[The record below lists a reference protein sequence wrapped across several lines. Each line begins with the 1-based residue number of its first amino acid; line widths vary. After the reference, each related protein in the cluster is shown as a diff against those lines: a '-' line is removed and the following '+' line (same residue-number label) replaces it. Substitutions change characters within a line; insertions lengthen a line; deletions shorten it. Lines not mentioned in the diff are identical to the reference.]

1 MQGTSE
7 EMERI
12 FLNLNLNISIND
24 QLGWRGT
31 HTCSKVPFPHRHPI
45 EYVPFKCEEIQIW
58 KRIRLLLLAA
68 TPNICQHYKMDDI
81 YLFLCESTKKLWRPS
96 RDTIWK
102 NQIFHILAQSS
113 RSIIIAVC
121 LPQARGPQGMR
132 GMRWLRLAGSI
143 KLQVSFAEHSLFYW
157 ALLQKRPII
166 FLMLLTEA
174 SPYYMVTRRFSPA
187 RGASRAVAECKI
199 GFEVTRRN

>member
-1 MQGTSE
+1 MQGTRE

-45 EYVPFKCEEIQIW
+45 EYHSNLKKFKSGKDSVSSSWQPPQTFVSFTKGMTFICFFCEPTQTI
-58 KRIRLLLLAA
+58 
-68 TPNICQHYKMDDI
+68 
-81 YLFLCESTKKLWRPS
+81 WRPS

-121 LPQARGPQGMR
+121 LPQARGPRGMR

-187 RGASRAVAECKI
+187 RGASRDVAGCKI